1 MKNNPLSRFFGH
13 IKNSIAYFFI
23 IIALIV
29 LLAITGVIGIVLL
42 VILFLFFFALA
53 VTSLIIKGKKQKS

>member
-1 MKNNPLSRFFGH
+1 MKNNPLKRFFGH

-42 VILFLFFFALA
+42 VILFLFFFTLA
-53 VTSLIIKGKKQKS
+53 VVSLIIKGKKQKS